1 MSYVTPKKEKRGAS
15 AKDKRKHKPTGA
27 TPVPDKKKPGSR
39 TVNITDTLSIEF
51 TDPEDDDEEAQI
63 VAPPAP
69 GRASAT
75 KAAESATPQSR
86 GSNRKAR
93 RDMRRLSDKMET
105 VTVDKVASATT
116 PSKASKPIVVA
127 AEPDKAST
135 KSSKLLSPTQV
146 LKILTEIYAEVER
159 DDRAMYKVNPD
170 VIREETSQCAKSSLV
185 EKTSAA
191 DLKRLLTYGEVLPD
205 AFTDTI
211 MPFLALDED
220 DVFYDLGC
228 GTGKIV
234 VQVALE
240 TPLRDGRGV
249 ELMLNRVVEGQRA
262 LERLRT
268 TYPEHVADTQLS
280 IVQGDICHPSTQE
293 AMRDA
298 TVVFINN
305 VLFPPEV
312 MSAVCDLLKTLPRL
326 KRIVTMKKICER
338 HREARCARD
347 HSACTLFDDP
357 PVQAKVSVSW
367 AKHAFAYLYT
377 VRQEAA

>member
-1 MSYVTPKKEKRGAS
+1 MSYVTPKKETRGG
-15 AKDKRKHKPTGA
+15 AKDKRKHKPSGA
-27 TPVPDKKKPGSR
+27 TPVPEKKKPGSR
-39 TVNITDTLSIEF
+39 TVNISDTLTIEF
-51 TDPEDDDEEAQI
+51 TDPDDDDDDGSPI
-63 VAPPAP
+63 VKPTK
-69 GRASAT
+69 ASAST
-75 KAAESATPQSR
+75 STAAAIVDAPLPR
-86 GSNRKAR
+86 SNRKNR

-105 VTVDKVASATT
+105 VKVDPTATPSAT
-116 PSKASKPIVVA
+116 PSKAAQPIVLEA
-127 AEPDKAST
+127 KPDAPSSKASA
-135 KSSKLLSPTQV
+135 LPPTQV
-146 LKILTEIYAEVER
+146 LKILTEVFAEVER

-211 MPFLALDED
+211 MPFLALEPS

-240 TPLRDGRGV
+240 TGLRDARGI

-262 LERLRT
+262 LDRLRA
-268 TYPEHVADTQLS
+268 TYPEHVSDKALS
-280 IVQGDICHPSTQE
+280 IVQGDICHPVTQL
-293 AMRDA
+293 AMMDA

-312 MSAVCDLLKTLPRL
+312 MSAVCDLLLQLKHL

-338 HREARCARD
+338 HREARCMRD
-347 HSACTLFDDP
+347 GNACTLFADP

-377 VRQEAA
+377 VR